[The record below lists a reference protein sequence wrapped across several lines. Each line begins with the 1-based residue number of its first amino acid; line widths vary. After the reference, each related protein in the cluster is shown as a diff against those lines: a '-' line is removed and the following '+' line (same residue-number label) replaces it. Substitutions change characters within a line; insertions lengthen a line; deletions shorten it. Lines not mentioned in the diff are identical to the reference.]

1 MSDQFSY
8 KTPDTFERVQKIFEE
23 RDGEYRKMEEMNRV
37 REEKIKKQENN
48 LKEKEQQIRSREET
62 VGQQENKLEER
73 QQILAAKEKDIAD
86 KEKELQKQRLQL
98 EADGQQ
104 SLLDASI
111 LREEVRNE
119 KLKYQRLSLE
129 VEEKLASMG
138 YSAENI
144 PVDPY
149 IVEEKER
156 KIKELEERLKILLDE
171 IEEWEKKEE
180 RWEIRERDLAVQV
193 EKLSQE
199 KIHLWKK
206 LMGISDTEEPS
217 SVEQTEH
224 SVATQKKEELDI
236 VQDFEEE
243 QSVIPTEGS
252 EEKKESEGEEKKD
265 KSEEPLTAEVFY
277 QYLQTQDI
285 EGSVMLRHAQDGDM
299 VTIMSPEIEVTA
311 VFAIKEPWF
320 DIKKKIEVTHKIRR
334 LIRNWNNSQN
344 ELTFSYDSVDH
355 TVTGTGDF
363 TTDKT
368 AEELFNYLDGLLD
381 KYFDPGEKK

>member
-1 MSDQFSY
+1 MSDQFSH
-8 KTPDTFERVQKIFEE
+8 KQPDTFERVQKIFEE
-23 RDGEYRKMEEMNRV
+23 RDGEYRKMEEMNRI

-48 LKEKEQQIRSREET
+48 LKEMEQQIRSREEM
-62 VGQQENKLEER
+62 VGQQENELEEKR
-73 QQILAAKEKDIAD
+73 QMLEAKERNIVD
-86 KEKELQKQRLQL
+86 KEKEIQKQRLQL

-104 SLLDASI
+104 SLLDTSI

-119 KLKYQRLSLE
+119 KLKYQRLNLE

-138 YSAENI
+138 YSPESI
-144 PVDPY
+144 SVDPH

-156 KIKELEERLKILLDE
+156 KIKEQEERIKILLDE
-171 IEEWEKKEE
+171 IEEWEKREE
-180 RWEIRERDLAVQV
+180 RWEIREKDLAVQI

-224 SVATQKKEELDI
+224 PVAIQKEKETDI
-236 VQDFEEE
+236 VQDFEEGQNE
-243 QSVIPTEGS
+243 MAA
-252 EEKKESEGEEKKD
+252 EEIRRKKEGEEKKY
-265 KSEEPLTAEVFY
+265 KAEEALTAEVFY

-320 DIKKKIEVTHKIRR
+320 DIKKKMEVTHKVRR
-334 LIRNWNNSQN
+334 LIKNWNNSQN

-363 TTDKT
+363 TMEKT

>member
-1 MSDQFSY
+1 
-8 KTPDTFERVQKIFEE
+8 
-23 RDGEYRKMEEMNRV
+23 MEEMNRI

-48 LKEKEQQIRSREET
+48 LKEMEQQIRSREEM
-62 VGQQENKLEER
+62 VGQQENELEEKR
-73 QQILAAKEKDIAD
+73 QMLEAKERNIVD
-86 KEKELQKQRLQL
+86 KEKEIQKQRLQL

-104 SLLDASI
+104 SLLDTSI

-119 KLKYQRLSLE
+119 KLKYQRLNLE

-138 YSAENI
+138 YSPESI
-144 PVDPY
+144 SVDPH

-156 KIKELEERLKILLDE
+156 KIKEQEERIKILLDE
-171 IEEWEKKEE
+171 IEEWEKREE
-180 RWEIRERDLAVQV
+180 RWEIREKDLAVQI

-224 SVATQKKEELDI
+224 PVAIQKEKETDI
-236 VQDFEEE
+236 VQDFEEGQNE
-243 QSVIPTEGS
+243 MAA
-252 EEKKESEGEEKKD
+252 EEIRRKKEGEEKTYKA
-265 KSEEPLTAEVFY
+265 EEALTAEVFY

-299 VTIMSPEIEVTA
+299 VTILSPEIEVTA

-320 DIKKKIEVTHKIRR
+320 DIKKKMEVTHKVRR
-334 LIRNWNNSQN
+334 LIKNWNNSQN